1 MGGNWLHNE
10 NGFESIMDAQV
21 IINSIDQSGYLT
33 SIKRSYN
40 YCNAS
45 QEFTIDLDLSCP
57 TTINTYDPVLIYEEG
72 VKVLTGYVQSIKKD
86 APGAKIVVHGQ
97 DVYVK
102 AIDFFVDTTY
112 TTDFGQTVQY
122 WVSFLL
128 NLSGLTAVF
137 TDGSGP
143 FVVVDQEIGL
153 ANVSDLITPLLQY
166 AGWFCKVN
174 PDGQIVIGKISQ
186 ATTGLGIAQ
195 GTDII
200 TMDNERSY
208 DKTRNVALVFGG
220 IDTTLNQFTQIF
232 AKRKVETDFLPTDQ
246 TVVVGNHLIGD
257 QESAEQF
264 ANELVQAFSKITFI
278 KNYEIL
284 GEPLLHAG
292 EYIEVLSD
300 FFTGIALITNLS
312 SSFDENG
319 YIMNITLDDLCPRII
334 ASIRL
339 QENLY
344 AGTTADGVWKYNLY
358 DSEWTDISSGL
369 NHFHINDLSV
379 DNGLYA
385 ACTPAGVYTKIINNR
400 WRYQNLPLASGMTIG
415 SGELLYPAVYAN
427 VYDLEVNAL
436 VTYSGAANEETR
448 TWLYTGTL
456 ISGGTNFRWTS
467 NPVYLDR
474 YLPLGPLG
482 SGIFPSGIIP
492 SGALNNGLSLIGLDM
507 EGFYSS
513 KYIVARDSQGE
524 GTSEVEGP
532 QGLLEGE
539 WPSHRGQTIG
549 GENNVRAKDNIDFEF
564 QFTDFS
570 QAVPLD
576 NLLWQPSGGTN
587 PEWASNNHTLFSL
600 SEDSGFNLSLV
611 ENGTVIATGIGG
623 SNLAYVGESYCFL
636 RFSTTMGGKFIVD
649 LVAINAENGSETTIW
664 SKESINDIFTS
675 TTRAK
680 MGPVYNGV
688 GSLLYAEALIDPGQP
703 AFSEEVEVK
712 VVKFTPLAASES
724 DYTSNISSLDTGFDG
739 EKPFF
744 GSLTL
749 AGDYEGNLYST
760 VSMIEV
766 NYDGNNN
773 DRRTGWIFVIDDT
786 GTFSLILTEERI
798 QFNSG
803 ANDGLP
809 MPSLYTSQN
818 AAYHL
823 FDADLRNQ
831 AGTII
836 YLDAI
841 NSDVIRVDTDHL
853 YIQENTDL
861 IKVNTTGLEIY
872 TVTIEGTLVFL
883 TGDEFI
889 TLEGATVRVYDKENG
904 SELHIFDI
912 TTDKSIINVVTNDYL
927 VMSNGGSGA
936 DVFSIPP
943 PPIHISRYTYL
954 INTFDN
960 EFMTI
965 LYSGFGFSETNE
977 DVGYPYAVYG
987 ASGVVYTNTNDHL
1000 FSGFVNAGVM
1010 TYDMAMRTQTE
1021 GTVMYSTTDN
1031 GIYKTLASGGSNF
1044 LRNAVDATE
1053 IVARTYGSGEVF
1065 FSIGGTAKQ
1074 STDDCGTFIDISD
1087 GLPGSTITVLRLD
1100 R

>member
-1 MGGNWLHNE
+1 
-10 NGFESIMDAQV
+10 MDAQ
-21 IINSIDQSGYLT
+21 ILINSVDQSAYLL
-33 SIKRSYN
+33 SSKRSYN

-45 QEFTIDLDLSCP
+45 QEFTLDLDLSCP
-57 TTINTYDPVLIYEEG
+57 TTINTYDPVIIYEEG
-72 VKVLTGYVQSIKKD
+72 VKVLTGYVQSIKKN
-86 APGAKIVVHGQ
+86 APEAKIVVHGQ
-97 DVYVK
+97 DIYVK

-112 TTDFGQTVQY
+112 TTEFGQTVQY

-128 NLSGLTAVF
+128 NLAGLTAVF

-153 ANVSDLITPLLQY
+153 ANISDLITPLLQY

-264 ANELVQAFSKITFI
+264 ANELVQAFSKVTFI
-278 KNYEIL
+278 KNYEII

-292 EYIEVLSD
+292 EYIEVYSD

-312 SSFDENG
+312 SSFDDNG

-334 ASIRL
+334 ASIKL

-385 ACTPAGVYTKIINNR
+385 CCTPAGVYTKIINNG
-400 WRYQNLPLASGMTIG
+400 WRYQNLPEASGMVIG

-436 VTYSGAANEETR
+436 VTYSGAANEDTR

-456 ISGGTNFRWTS
+456 VSGGTNFRWTS
-467 NPVYLDR
+467 SPVYLDR

-492 SGALNNGLSLIGLDM
+492 SGSMNNGLSLIGLDM

-532 QGLLEGE
+532 QGIIDAE
-539 WPSHRGQTIG
+539 WPSDRGQTIG
-549 GENNVRAKDNIDFEF
+549 GSNNIGRAHNSINFEA
-564 QFTDFS
+564 QFEDYS
-570 QAVPLD
+570 QGTPLD
-576 NLLWQPSGGTN
+576 TLIWNTGGSDQA
-587 PEWASNNHTLFSL
+587 EWASNNTTVLTLI
-600 SEDSGFNLSLV
+600 EDSGYTLRLLEDGS
-611 ENGTVIATGIGG
+611 TIATGTGGQNLVYGAGSYFFTRQSTVAGPNRKFDIIAIDATSGAETEVWTKTATQDVFTSLTNVRMGPMLDGIGHLLYLETLL
-623 SNLAYVGESYCFL
+623 SNTQAAFTE
-636 RFSTTMGGKFIVD
+636 D
-649 LVAINAENGSETTIW
+649 LSVILVR
-664 SKESINDIFTS
+664 FTS
-675 TTRAK
+675 TSA
-680 MGPVYNGV
+680 
-688 GSLLYAEALIDPGQP
+688 AE
-703 AFSEEVEVK
+703 
-712 VVKFTPLAASES
+712 T
-724 DYTSNISSLDTGFDG
+724 DYTSDVVGLNSYVEGAETLHPSCQATV
-739 EKPFF
+739 
-744 GSLTL
+744 LT
-749 AGDYEGNLYST
+749 GDYEDNLYITADMVAPNTGGGNDTKYGYSI
-760 VSMIEV
+760 VINGGFSMVFSESV
-766 NYDGNNN
+766 ELPN
-773 DRRTGWIFVIDDT
+773 DPLNTT
-786 GTFSLILTEERI
+786 
-798 QFNSG
+798 
-803 ANDGLP
+803 GLP
-809 MPSLYTSQN
+809 MTPLYASFS

-823 FDADLRNQ
+823 DGQSTDLRNHL
-831 AGTII
+831 GTVI
-836 YLDAI
+836 YDTSTSSKLLVDI
-841 NSDVIRVDTDHL
+841 NHL
-853 YIQENTDL
+853 YTQEGTDL
-861 IKVNTTGLEIY
+861 KKINTLGVEVYSIP
-872 TVTIEGTLVFL
+872 IEGDLELL
-883 TGDEFI
+883 TEDEFI
-889 TLEGATVRVYDKENG
+889 TVESFDPLTVRVYDKAG
-904 SELHIFDI
+904 GDLLHTFDI
-912 TTDKSIINVVTNDYL
+912 TTTKEGINVVVGNYL
-927 VMSNGGSGA
+927 ITTSNLSAG
-936 DVFSIPP
+936 DVFTIPP
-943 PPIHISRYTYL
+943 PPITVSKFTYL

-960 EFMTI
+960 EFMTT
-965 LYSGFGFSETNE
+965 LYSGIGFSETNE

-987 ASGVVYTNTNDHL
+987 ASGIVYTNTPDHL
-1000 FSGFVNAGVM
+1000 FSGFVNAGVN
-1010 TYDMAMRTQTE
+1010 TYDMAMRTQLE
-1021 GTVMYSTTDN
+1021 GTVMYSTTGN
-1031 GIYKTLASGGSNF
+1031 GIYKTPASGGANS
-1044 LRNAVDATE
+1044 LRNAVNATE
-1053 IVARTYGSGEVF
+1053 IVARTYGSGEIF
-1065 FSIGGTAKQ
+1065 FSIGATAKQ
-1074 STDDCGTFIDISD
+1074 SVDDCSTFTDIST
-1087 GLPGSTITVLRLD
+1087 GLPGSLITVMRLD